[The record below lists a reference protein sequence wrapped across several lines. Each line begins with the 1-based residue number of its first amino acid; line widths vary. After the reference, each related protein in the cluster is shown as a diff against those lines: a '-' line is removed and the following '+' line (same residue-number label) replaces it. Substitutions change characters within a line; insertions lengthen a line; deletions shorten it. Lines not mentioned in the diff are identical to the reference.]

1 MYLLWNFINF
11 ISRITWGKYMRI
23 ENIFGIYLELSS
35 LNIISE
41 IKDFG
46 LNSPNLFSNLLSY
59 GISGDCT
66 KTV

>member
-1 MYLLWNFINF
+1 
-11 ISRITWGKYMRI
+11 MRI
-23 ENIFGIYLELSS
+23 ENIFEIYLELSS

-46 LNSPNLFSNLLSY
+46 LNSPNLLSNLLSY